1 MLVLGIWAQKGS
13 AGQKVLE
20 NLGFNEDKIA
30 ELAATVSIL
39 LEVKDSVEKIYIC
52 NFICCL
58 KCQPLE
64 KWLLHVIK
72 VGRSNQITLYYVQ
85 AHPIE
90 AGKLNDDYSCLKAA
104 NNLIVT

>member
-39 LEVKDSVEKIYIC
+39 LEVKNSVEKIYVY
-52 NFICCL
+52 NFIWCL
-58 KCQPLE
+58 KCQPLG
-64 KWLLHVIK
+64 KWLLRLTK
-72 VGRSNQITLYYVQ
+72 VGRSNQITLYLVQ
-85 AHPIE
+85 AHLIE
-90 AGKLNDDYSCLKAA
+90 AGRLNDYSSCLKAA
-104 NNLIVT
+104 NNLIIA

>member
-39 LEVKDSVEKIYIC
+39 LEVKDSVQKIYMC

-58 KCQPLE
+58 KCQPLG
-64 KWLLHVIK
+64 KWLLHLTE
-72 VGRSNQITLYYVQ
+72 VGRSSHITF
-85 AHPIE
+85 IMF
-90 AGKLNDDYSCLKAA
+90 KLIPLRQVN
-104 NNLIVT
+104 